1 MGTLL
6 WLYYAKALFSDQNF
20 KVFYEIMLNIMQNI
34 IFDFLEN
41 EFWADWGVCFKLHLQ
56 NLV

>member
-1 MGTLL
+1 MGTLS

-41 EFWADWGVCFKLHLQ
+41 EFWADWGVRFKLHLQ
-56 NLV
+56 NLA